1 MNGESR
7 FCFDIKVP
15 FLVGDRV
22 KLKDEARHTPM
33 SKKLETDADMKF
45 EGIQKVEQNASILGV
60 FLENG
65 YLYKYSMLE
74 KVN

>member
-1 MNGESR
+1 MNGENR
-7 FCFDIKVP
+7 LCFDIKVP

-33 SKKLETDADMKF
+33 SENLEIDTDMKF

-74 KVN
+74 KVS